1 MVPALKS
8 SVYDEAAYSVPHRTP
23 FRRGRRPSPSPPAP
37 VSPSTRWSPP
47 TTEAH
52 ESVQSSARRR
62 TVSPLVALP
71 VVGLLLLSVGMGL
84 VAQRV
89 QVMTMGYALVEAKQE
104 LERAKQEHAR
114 LTVEVARSRS
124 LERIETLAR
133 TRLGMVD
140 AAPTNAIVMAA
151 GLPTAVAGAGP
162 GDGPETPSPKPSP
175 LAAFGEWLHARFA
188 TVVEAGG
195 R

>member
-8 SVYDEAAYSVPHRTP
+8 SVYGEAAYTIPHRMP
-23 FRRGRRPSPSPPAP
+23 SRRGHGSPSAPAAP
-37 VSPSTRWSPP
+37 MPRSTPRTQPNGATRPGTRYRRVSPI
-47 TTEAH
+47 
-52 ESVQSSARRR
+52 
-62 TVSPLVALP
+62 VALP
-71 VVGLLLLSVGMGL
+71 ILGLLMLSVGMGL

-104 LERAKQEHAR
+104 LARAQQEHAR

-133 TRLGMVD
+133 SRLGMVD
-140 AAPTNAIVMAA
+140 AAPTAAIVM
-151 GLPTAVAGAGP
+151 TAQPDAVVAVSGP
-162 GDGPETPSPKPSP
+162 DDGRGSQTGKSSP
-175 LAAFGEWLHARFA
+175 LAAFSDWLHARFA
-188 TVVEAGG
+188 TVAEAGG